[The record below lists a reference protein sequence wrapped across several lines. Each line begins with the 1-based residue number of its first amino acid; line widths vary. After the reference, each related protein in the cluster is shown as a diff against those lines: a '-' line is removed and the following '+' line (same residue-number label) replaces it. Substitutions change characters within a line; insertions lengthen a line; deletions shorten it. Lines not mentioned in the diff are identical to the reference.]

1 MLAMVIP
8 TPFID
13 TSILCRFNGA
23 VETHVFTEITNPPRA
38 FAFEVVFYRHLW
50 PAALRTEKPPMHF
63 HPFQKEYIQV
73 LTGRICVEQ
82 RGHGGVSILTPADGE
97 VCVQPWVHHR
107 LYAVADDL
115 SQAAADEGGEPIRFR
130 LWGQETD
137 KVSRLDTIF
146 FENWYGYQDEILAGK
161 SIDLVQV
168 LTVLVYS
175 FLPSFPVISFNLI
188 QN

>member
-1 MLAMVIP
+1 
-8 TPFID
+8 
-13 TSILCRFNGA
+13 
-23 VETHVFTEITNPPRA
+23 
-38 FAFEVVFYRHLW
+38 
-50 PAALRTEKPPMHF
+50 MHF

-97 VCVQPWVHHR
+97 VCIQPWVHHR
-107 LYAVADDL
+107 LYPVADDVA
-115 SQAAADEGGEPIRFR
+115 QAAAADEGAEPIRFR

-137 KVSRLDTIF
+137 KVVSRLDTIF
-146 FENWYGYQDEILAGK
+146 FENWYGYQDETLAGK

-175 FLPSFPVISFNLI
+175 FLPSFLHFQLSP
-188 QN
+188 